1 MPIERVINGVVYEFP
16 DNTSEATI
24 RRFEAQ
30 KTGGAPAATP
40 TPRAPAASRPQP
52 FSTGAGSQFLQGLT
66 FGFSD
71 EMIAGLRAAMDPR
84 SGRRNLSSL
93 ITGEPPEGSY
103 ESYLKAEREALRKYS
118 EEHPVLGTAAEIT
131 GGVAPAVL
139 TGGATLIPGLGR
151 TLASKLGPRAASLL
165 FGTQPTVG
173 RMAATGA
180 GAGAATAVGTSEKPM
195 AELPAEA
202 ARGAAAGAAI
212 TGAAGL
218 AGKYVVMPA
227 FRKVKEAMGFGDAN
241 KAADIAIA
249 RALEKDGLTPDQA
262 AARIAAVQR
271 GEMTLA
277 DLGENTAALLR
288 RASAAPGEA
297 RTTTKTALAAREMER
312 VPRVSD
318 DLRTLMSGSK
328 DFYTDIQDLLKK
340 RSTDAQALYDAAYS
354 AAPAFT
360 AQTAPEIAKLRN
372 LPSFQ
377 TAMKAGQ
384 KRMSDLGLDLADP
397 KNTLRGLHETKLAL
411 DDMIGTAMRAGETNQ
426 ARTLINMK
434 ERLLADMEKASPEYK
449 IARQTFAGDSEML
462 TAMEQGQRVYQL
474 PELEMRKMVDR
485 FKDSPSEY
493 DAFRAG
499 IAQSMLERLRAG
511 GPSADPTKTVFP
523 RGVEDK
529 LRRAFRDDAA
539 FDTFKTR
546 LAEEQTM
553 LATEKAGFRRT
564 PLDVDLD
571 TGGAGAVGAATNL
584 LAGRPMT
591 AGMEALRARFPNVV
605 GMPPRIAAPT
615 AEKLLTPAA
624 KVDTVLDSIMSSLKQ
639 QEQDLL
645 KATGAVGAGSALTGG
660 LAATR
665 PVQQQYP
672 EESTQAPGLPP
683 MPPGASPLGSLR

>member
-1 MPIERVINGVVYEFP
+1 MTIERVIDGVIYEFP
-16 DNTSEATI
+16 AGTSEAVI

-30 KTGGAPAATP
+30 KTGGAPAAP
-40 TPRAPAASRPQP
+40 AAAPSAPAAARPKP

-71 EMIAGLRAAMDPR
+71 EAIAGLRSAM
-84 SGRRNLSSL
+84 GQ
-93 ITGEPPEGSY
+93 GKY
-103 ESYLKAEREALRKYS
+103 EDLVKSEREALRKYG
-118 EEHPVLGTAAEIT
+118 EEHPVIGTAAEIA
-131 GGVAPAVL
+131 GGVAPAIL
-139 TGGATLIPGLGR
+139 TGGASLIPGLGR
-151 TLASKLGPRAASLL
+151 TVASKFGPRAAQALV
-165 FGTQPTVG
+165 GTTPTIG

-195 AELPAEA
+195 SEMPAEA
-202 ARGAAAGAAI
+202 ARGAAAGA
-212 TGAAGL
+212 TVAGGL
-218 AGKYVVMPA
+218 GLVGKYVAMPA
-227 FRKVKEAMGFGDAN
+227 FRKVKDAMGFGDAN
-241 KAADIAIA
+241 KAADIAIV

-262 AARIAAVQR
+262 AARIASVQR

-297 RTTTKTALAAREMER
+297 RTTAKTALAARETER
-312 VPRVSD
+312 IPRVSD

-328 DFYTDIQDLLKK
+328 DFYTNIQDLVKK
-340 RSTDAQALYDAAYS
+340 RSADAKALYDAAYS

-360 AQTAPEIAKLRN
+360 PQTAPEIARLRN

-377 TAMKAGQ
+377 SAMKAGQ
-384 KRMSDLGLDLADP
+384 KRMEDLGLDLADP

-411 DDMIGTAMRAGETNQ
+411 DDMIGTAMRSGETNQ

-449 IARQTFAGDSEML
+449 VARQTFAGDSEML

-539 FDTFKTR
+539 FDTFKAR

-564 PLDVDLD
+564 PLDTDLD
-571 TGGAGAVGAATNL
+571 QGGAGAVGAATNL

-591 AGMEALRARFPNVV
+591 AGMEALRAQFPNVV
-605 GMPPRIAAPT
+605 GMPSRIATPT
-615 AEKLLTPAA
+615 VEKLLTPADKTDA
-624 KVDTVLDSIMSSLKQ
+624 VLSSIMQSLKQ
-639 QEQDLL
+639 QEQELL
-645 KATGAVGAGSALTGG
+645 TATGATGAGAALTGG
-660 LAATR
+660 LAAAR
-665 PVQQQYP
+665 PVQQQFP
-672 EESTQAPGLPP
+672 QESTEAPGVPP
-683 MPPGASPLGSLR
+683 MPTGGSPLGSLRQ